1 MLNAIRCAN
10 LLAQKHGVSLAMR
23 KAGGKHRYATACVV
37 LAGMHPTRPI
47 MEMAGAYMRQD
58 YWRRVLKALRTMET
72 VA

>member
-1 MLNAIRCAN
+1 MMHATRLAR
-10 LLAQKHGVSLAMR
+10 LLADKHGTSLAVR
-23 KAGGKHRYATACVV
+23 KVGGKHRYATACVV

-47 MEMAGAYMRQD
+47 VEMAGAYMRQE